1 MTLTKKDF
9 EKIGEEM
16 AIAYV
21 KMQAQFFDLMQDL
34 NPRFSQET
42 FIAYVIEK
50 AKAELKKEKEAGN

>member
-21 KMQAQFFDLMQDL
+21 KMQSRFFDFMRQQNAQF
-34 NPRFSQET
+34 NEEV

-50 AKAELKKEKEAGN
+50 AKAELKKEKGVKN

>member
-21 KMQAQFFDLMQDL
+21 KVQAQFFDLMQHL
-34 NPRFSQET
+34 NPRFNKET

-50 AKAELKKEKEAGN
+50 AKAELKKEVED